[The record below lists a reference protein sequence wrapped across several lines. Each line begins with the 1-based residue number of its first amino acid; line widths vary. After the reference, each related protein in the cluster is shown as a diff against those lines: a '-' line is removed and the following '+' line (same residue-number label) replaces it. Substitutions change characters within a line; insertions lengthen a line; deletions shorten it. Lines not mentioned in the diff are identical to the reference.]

1 MGEVGLYTGT
11 GVDEGV
17 CDGAPLTPRKICP
30 RVLSCWSGAV
40 VLNLDAAKVL
50 LWRIGTMV
58 VLW

>member
-17 CDGAPLTPRKICP
+17 CDGDPLTPRKIFPPGC
-30 RVLSCWSGAV
+30 SGAV
-40 VLNLDAAKVL
+40 VLNLDVAKVL
-50 LWRIGTMV
+50 LWTIGTAV

>member
-17 CDGAPLTPRKICP
+17 CDGDPLTPRKIFPPC
-30 RVLSCWSGAV
+30 CSGAV
-40 VLNLDAAKVL
+40 VLNLDVAK
-50 LWRIGTMV
+50 V